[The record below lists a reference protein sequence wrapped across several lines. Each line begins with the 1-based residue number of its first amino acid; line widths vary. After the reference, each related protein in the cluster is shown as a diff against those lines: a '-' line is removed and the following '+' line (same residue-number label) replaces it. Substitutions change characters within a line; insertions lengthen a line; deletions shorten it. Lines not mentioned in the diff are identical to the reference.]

1 MCAKFIYFE
10 GHIIKYKREDLGVK
24 LFVPDDEKA
33 LEIFRCIRWSEGVHC
48 PDCHSDKV
56 YKRGFVRK
64 TPVRRY
70 SCNECGKNFTD
81 LTGTIFYNK
90 KLPMGEML
98 YIMANLD
105 KKSVNRLSKELGHKW
120 ESVYRLS
127 KDFKECLAKKSPDPI
142 LSGDIKIDEM
152 YYSAGEKGLKKTNPD
167 EEAPGTKTNH
177 QSSL

>member
-1 MCAKFIYFE
+1 MK
-10 GHIIKYKREDLGVK
+10 GEDLGVK

-33 LEIFRCIRWSEGVHC
+33 LEIFRCIKWSEGVHC

-142 LSGDIKIDEM
+142 LSGDIEIDEM